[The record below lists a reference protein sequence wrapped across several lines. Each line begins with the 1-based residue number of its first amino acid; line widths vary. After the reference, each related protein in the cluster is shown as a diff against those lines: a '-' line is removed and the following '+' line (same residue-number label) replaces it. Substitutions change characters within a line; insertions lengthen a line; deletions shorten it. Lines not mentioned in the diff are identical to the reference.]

1 MTLENVAEAAT
12 TGDPELDAA
21 IEEEAAT
28 KQEAPATEGEGEG
41 TEAPAE
47 PELTEVER
55 LASRVGW
62 APKNKWKGPP
72 EAWRPADEFIIRGQE
87 LLRENRDAVKKLE
100 KDFDTRLKRMD
111 KTFAKAIEREKE
123 KIEREYRD
131 RARLAVASA
140 DPTMLDAADRARN
153 EALKDLNETMEAEA
167 PQQAQEEP
175 NEVAE
180 FRLRNREWFQT
191 DAVATAAAVALCG
204 QLQEQFPSLPL
215 ERVLQEVETQ
225 IRQTFGKGAQKA
237 AEAAQKPGKPVVEGG
252 LRPIRTASKT
262 GWDSLPPEAKQFA
275 EREFKG
281 GDWGELD
288 TDSKLAKARAEF
300 AKFYYEAR

>member
-1 MTLENVAEAAT
+1 MTLENAAEAAT
-12 TGDPELDAA
+12 EIDGL
-21 IEEEAAT
+21 EEEAVE
-28 KQEAPATEGEGEG
+28 EAPATEQP
-41 TEAPAE
+41 EASEAEDTASEAE

-111 KTFAKAIEREKE
+111 KTFAKALEREREK
-123 KIEREYRD
+123 IDREYRERKRLAAANADVEALD
-131 RARLAVASA
+131 RAEEAH
-140 DPTMLDAADRARN
+140 TK
-153 EALKDLNETMEAEA
+153 ALKELNDTMAAEQPAQTAEAE
-167 PQQAQEEP
+167 PP
-175 NEVAE
+175 EVMQ
-180 FRLRNREWFQT
+180 FRLRNSEWFEADPIMT
-191 DAVATAAAVALCG
+191 GAAVSLCG
-204 QLQEQFPSLPL
+204 KLQEKFPNAPL
-215 ERVLQEVETQ
+215 TQILEQVETQ
-225 IRQTFGKGAQKA
+225 IKQRFGMGAQKA
-237 AEAAQKPGKPVVEGG
+237 TEAAQKPGKPAVEGG
-252 LRPIRTASKT
+252 LRPIKTANKT
-262 GWDSLPPEAKQFA
+262 GWDALPPEAKQFA